1 MPSRSSSEDGENSPH
16 TPELPSNGLT
26 DRTSTDNSTSFGPGS
41 RFHFTRKKK
50 RQLTQRSAQQWM
62 GWEEKGRAPYHEY
75 VHRLVDAGWD
85 NLANLDTYMSTDFED
100 TNLVISVVDV
110 LEDSQM
116 KRHDDLRTADALQ
129 IFLSGQSREGVK
141 VRLYMAEQ
149 KGDLSSRVIEA
160 FGHNLRLDP
169 RFFQWN
175 LTGSNNLL
183 SPADRHRA
191 PFTSIGFT
199 ILNPSTPSQTDTSFQ
214 RITIYIQPDKFG
226 DGWTGILLFNSHL
239 KTELNINSVV
249 RPPSYE
255 AGSYSHLPSAI
266 KKEWKSFR
274 ELYISSLPHL
284 DADEMVAS
292 PFYAIHMLYRLN
304 RRCWSDI
311 ITAIREQ
318 DRRIGGISEASVS
331 HVEDI
336 RRCFDQVKR
345 GGSLGWNPG
354 SSATVTETKVKL
366 EEDFTHLLKQADFLW
381 ESREKMGR
389 VSHRRA
395 EARWTAL
402 TNAFTFLF
410 VPVTVIS
417 GIYGMNVSEING
429 STPDIWQF
437 FVATAVMDTIILLAL
452 AISSWLH
459 IAKRQKRNATVR
471 EAFSFALGR

>member
-1 MPSRSSSEDGENSPH
+1 
-16 TPELPSNGLT
+16 
-26 DRTSTDNSTSFGPGS
+26 
-41 RFHFTRKKK
+41 
-50 RQLTQRSAQQWM
+50 M

-226 DGWTGILLFNSHL
+226 DGWTGQ
-239 KTELNINSVV
+239 
-249 RPPSYE
+249 
-255 AGSYSHLPSAI
+255 
-266 KKEWKSFR
+266 
-274 ELYISSLPHL
+274 SL
-284 DADEMVAS
+284 A
-292 PFYAIHMLYRLN
+292 
-304 RRCWSDI
+304 
-311 ITAIREQ
+311 
-318 DRRIGGISEASVS
+318 
-331 HVEDI
+331 
-336 RRCFDQVKR
+336 
-345 GGSLGWNPG
+345 
-354 SSATVTETKVKL
+354 
-366 EEDFTHLLKQADFLW
+366 
-381 ESREKMGR
+381 
-389 VSHRRA
+389 
-395 EARWTAL
+395 
-402 TNAFTFLF
+402 
-410 VPVTVIS
+410 
-417 GIYGMNVSEING
+417 
-429 STPDIWQF
+429 
-437 FVATAVMDTIILLAL
+437 
-452 AISSWLH
+452 
-459 IAKRQKRNATVR
+459 
-471 EAFSFALGR
+471 